1 MVCTGWG
8 NILAALQQHLEN
20 IIRCLGSGAW
30 FNNIL
35 LKLLHISVLGHF
47 RCLCGWLFFCVSWV
61 FCLFWPILS
70 LLKFYISWIKSQG
83 IHVSY
88 PWVTVFCVKHKL
100 TNHFFSL
107 KCLFP
112 LLISFPVCLT
122 PHLFIFFVSVFSPS
136 LPQNFHWPFSL
147 RCSVSL
153 LSIPPISQYFLA
165 VWSIFC
171 IYTLDPCGEVC
182 GAKDN
187 IFLLSRRCC
196 VAHKKVCA
204 REHRI
209 MEWVGLEETS
219 KTSRDALH

>member
-1 MVCTGWG
+1 MCTGWG
-8 NILAALQQHLEN
+8 NILSALQQHLEN
-20 IIRCLGSGAW
+20 IIKCLGSGAW

-47 RCLCGWLFFCVSWV
+47 RCLCGWLFCVCV
-61 FCLFWPILS
+61 LGFLFVLFWSILS
-70 LLKFYISWIKSQG
+70 FLKFYISWIKSQG

-88 PWVTVFCVKHKL
+88 PWVTVFCIKHKL
-100 TNHFFSL
+100 TKHFF
-107 KCLFP
+107 LFEMF
-112 LLISFPVCLT
+112 ISSFHFFPSLT

-153 LSIPPISQYFLA
+153 LSTPPISKDFLA

-171 IYTLDPCGEVC
+171 IYTLDPCGEMC

-196 VAHKKVCA
+196 VTHKKVCA
-204 REHRI
+204 GEHRI
-209 MEWVGLEETS
+209 MGWVVLEGTS